1 MQLSRLA
8 YTLVGVLLVPFLMTY
23 LWLRGRR
30 AQAYRQHWMERFWG
44 PVSGAQSLAFE
55 GDGPVLWLH
64 AVSVGETQAAV
75 PLLRAWLDAKG
86 AGARVVM
93 THTTPTGRQTGASL
107 CEDLLVG
114 PNPRLVQC
122 YLPYDLP
129 WANRRFLKWTG
140 AELGLLMETE
150 LWPNLLAQTQQA
162 GLTMVLINAR
172 LSARSARQMHR
183 FAWLA
188 RPALARLDLICAQT
202 QDDARR
208 FQQVGYTGG
217 MVVTGSLKFDV
228 SIDESKA
235 ALGQQWR
242 TGWSFDQV
250 WLVVSSRE
258 DEEQELFA
266 AWQRARLGQSM
277 TAAEQT
283 AHVQASRLGQTLL
296 VVVPRHPERF
306 DRVVQLA
313 EQAGLQVARRS
324 VTHQLTAETQVWVG
338 DSLGEM
344 AAYVAASDLAL
355 MGGSL
360 QPLGGQN
367 PIEVCAQGRP
377 VFMGPHM
384 FNFHQ
389 MARLLKEK
397 GAGIGI
403 GSYDAFVE
411 QASQLAADAQ
421 RFAVACEQAR
431 AFVIEHRGAT
441 QRTLEALLSLG
452 GSSRG
457 VGG

>member
-1 MQLSRLA
+1 MQLSRLV
-8 YTLVGVLLVPFLMTY
+8 YTLVGSLLVPCLMAY

-30 AQAYRQHWMERFWG
+30 APAYRDHWLERFWG
-44 PVSGAQSLAFE
+44 PAASAGSRAF
-55 GDGPVLWLH
+55 DSAGPVLWLH

-86 AGARVVM
+86 AQARVVM

-107 CEDLLVG
+107 CEDLLSG
-114 PNPRLVQC
+114 PDPRLVQC

-140 AELGLLMETE
+140 AQLGLLMETE
-150 LWPNLLAQTQQA
+150 LWPNLLAQAKQA

-188 RPALARLDLICAQT
+188 RAALAQLDLICAQT

-208 FQQVGYTGG
+208 FQRVGYKGQL
-217 MVVTGSLKFDV
+217 VVTGSLKFDL
-228 SIDESKA
+228 SIDESKS

-242 TGWSFDQV
+242 SGWSFAQV
-250 WLVVSSRE
+250 WLVVSSRD
-258 DEEQELFA
+258 DEEQDLFA
-266 AWQRARLGQSM
+266 AWQRAAAARRLP
-277 TAAEQT
+277 EN
-283 AHVQASRLGQTLL
+283 TLL
-296 VVVPRHPERF
+296 IVVPRHPERF
-306 DRVVQLA
+306 DRVFQLA
-313 EQAGLQVARRS
+313 SQLGLQVARRS
-324 VTHQLTAETQVWVG
+324 VSQALTVETQVWVG

-360 QPLGGQN
+360 KPLGGQN
-367 PIEVCAQGRP
+367 PIEICAQGRP

-389 MARLLKEK
+389 IARLLKEK
-397 GAGIGI
+397 GAGVGV

-411 QASQLAADAQ
+411 QASQLAADGQ
-421 RFAVACEQAR
+421 RLALAREQAS

-441 QRTLEALLSLG
+441 QRTLQALLSLG
-452 GSSRG
+452 GSR
-457 VGG
+457 V

>member
-1 MQLSRLA
+1 MQLSRLV
-8 YTLVGVLLVPFLMTY
+8 YTLVGSLLVPFLMAY

-30 AQAYRQHWMERFWG
+30 APAYRDHWLERFWG
-44 PVSGAQSLAFE
+44 PAASAGSRAF
-55 GDGPVLWLH
+55 DSAGPVLWLH

-86 AGARVVM
+86 PQARVVM

-107 CEDLLVG
+107 CEDLLSG
-114 PNPRLVQC
+114 PDPRLVQC

-140 AELGLLMETE
+140 AQLGLLMETE
-150 LWPNLLAQTQQA
+150 LWPNLLAQAKQA

-188 RPALARLDLICAQT
+188 RPALAQLDLICAQT

-208 FQQVGYTGG
+208 FQQVGYKGQL
-217 MVVTGSLKFDV
+217 VVTGSLKFDL
-228 SIDESKA
+228 SIDESKS

-242 TGWSFDQV
+242 SGWSFAQV
-250 WLVVSSRE
+250 WLVVSSRD
-258 DEEQELFA
+258 DEEQDLFA
-266 AWQRARLGQSM
+266 AWQRAAADRRLP
-277 TAAEQT
+277 TN
-283 AHVQASRLGQTLL
+283 TLL
-296 VVVPRHPERF
+296 IVVPRHPERF
-306 DRVVQLA
+306 DRVFQLA
-313 EQAGLQVARRS
+313 SQLGLQVARRS
-324 VTHQLTAETQVWVG
+324 ISQALTVETQVWVG

-360 QPLGGQN
+360 KPLGGQN

-389 MARLLKEK
+389 IARLLKEK
-397 GAGIGI
+397 GAGVGV

-411 QASQLAADAQ
+411 QASQLAADGQ
-421 RFAVACEQAR
+421 RLALAREQAS

-441 QRTLEALLSLG
+441 QRTLQALLGL
-452 GSSRG
+452 GSSR
-457 VGG
+457 V

>member
-1 MQLSRLA
+1 MA
-8 YTLVGVLLVPFLMTY
+8 Y
-23 LWLRGRR
+23 LWLRGRH
-30 AQAYRQHWMERFWG
+30 APAYREHWLERFWG
-44 PVSGAQSLAFE
+44 PTNAAGASAFDS
-55 GDGPVLWLH
+55 DGPVLWLH

-75 PLLRAWLDAKG
+75 PLLRAWLDAQG
-86 AGARVVM
+86 PRARVVM

-107 CEDLLVG
+107 CEDLLAG
-114 PNPRLVQC
+114 PVPRVVQC

-129 WANRRFLKWTG
+129 WANRRFLRWAG
-140 AELGLLMETE
+140 AQLGLLMETE
-150 LWPNLLAQTQQA
+150 LWPNLLAQAKQA

-183 FAWLA
+183 FTWLA
-188 RPALARLDLICAQT
+188 RPALSKLDLICAQT
-202 QDDARR
+202 QDDAKR
-208 FQQVGYTGG
+208 FQQVGYGG
-217 MVVTGSLKFDV
+217 QMVVTGSLKFDV
-228 SIDESKA
+228 SIDESKS
-235 ALGQQWR
+235 ALGRQWR
-242 TGWSFDQV
+242 SGWSFAQV
-250 WLVVSSRE
+250 WLVVSSRD

-277 TAAEQT
+277 TATEPT
-283 AHVQASRLGQTLL
+283 TDVQASRLGQTLL

-324 VTHQLTAETQVWVG
+324 VTHRLTAETQVWVG

-344 AAYVAASDLAL
+344 AAYVAACDLAL

-360 QPLGGQN
+360 KPLGGQN

-397 GAGIGI
+397 GAGVGV

-411 QASQLAADAQ
+411 QASQLAAHEQ
-421 RFAVACEQAR
+421 RFALAREQAS

-441 QRTLEALLSLG
+441 QRTLQALLRLR
-452 GSSRG
+452 GSR
-457 VGG
+457 V